1 MKVIDKILNEWS
13 FRCHDGIVDMNDP
26 IKLSILNEVLKEHNL
41 DEQEEQSIDDKID
54 TLISSLKDD
63 EKEKIYNSLVKA
75 KNKISGI
82 KNKDEE
88 NIKQSLLNKQ
98 IPDNVA
104 EYIVLKAE
112 DKNQI
117 NELNNLINSISL
129 KELKNKTDKNLRE
142 EAGNLNWINDITSTQ
157 GSLSIGKGELLLAI
171 LIINAIIISER
182 GADLEVSDRKV
193 EIKQSSDTGGAIIS
207 RSGRSNEYLK
217 MWNDPIFKGK
227 NGEDISFKEKW
238 LLKGK
243 LSTWTP
249 IYDKFQLIEN
259 KLEFVKD
266 INSII
271 QGYGFDSEGFSTQ
284 DFSSFEKFCK
294 KAAYLLVGDYLDEK
308 DLILMNQNLDYVI
321 LNDKEQ
327 ILTDPN
333 IKPNSAF
340 IPRIFYKEK
349 PIDESNQI
357 DNL

>member
-26 IKLSILNEVLKEHNL
+26 IKLSILNEVLVDYNL
-41 DEQEEQSIDDKID
+41 NEQEENIDDKIKSI
-54 TLISSLKDD
+54 ISSLKDE
-63 EKEKIYNSLVKA
+63 EKEKIYKVLVKT
-75 KNKISGI
+75 KNKIN
-82 KNKDEE
+82 KVEDKDEE
-88 NIKQSLLNKQ
+88 NIKQSLVKKQ
-98 IPDNVA
+98 IPDNVT

-117 NELNNLINSISL
+117 NELNNLIDSISL
-129 KELKNKTDKNLRE
+129 RELKNKTDKNLRE

-171 LIINAIIISER
+171 LIKNAVIVSER
-182 GADLEVSDRKV
+182 GADLEVTDRKI
-193 EIKQSSDTGGAIIS
+193 EIKQSSETGGAIIS
-207 RSGRSNEYLK
+207 PLGRSNEYLK

-249 IYDKFQLIEN
+249 IYEKFQLIEN

-266 INSII
+266 INDIA
-271 QGYGFDSEGFSTQ
+271 QKYGFDSEGFSTQ
-284 DFSSFEKFCK
+284 DFSSLEKLCK
-294 KAAYLLVGDYLDEK
+294 KAAYLLVGDYLNEK
-308 DLILMNQNLDYVI
+308 DLILMNQNLDYTI

-327 ILTDPN
+327 ILVDSN
-333 IKPNSAF
+333 IRPNSAF

-349 PIDESNQI
+349 PIDESNQALN
-357 DNL
+357 NL